1 MEHLDHP
8 DEREWEERRLWFE
21 GRQAGYAEAGA
32 TRVSEQAS
40 ALLIEL
46 QAVFCAGAWVA
57 AIILA
62 MAVVEAQSR
71 VSKGLPWLR
80 PRDLKWL
87 QTLRNKLIHE
97 KLNKPA
103 FTVQDH
109 WLRRDFWEGRA
120 RRAIEIAFAAT
131 YPQSELQEDGAPR
144 DE

>member
-1 MEHLDHP
+1 MEHLDYP

-21 GRQAGYAEAGA
+21 ARQAEYAEAGTA
-32 TRVSEQAS
+32 RVSEQAA
-40 ALLIEL
+40 ALVIEL

-57 AIILA
+57 AIVLA

-71 VSKGLPWLR
+71 VSKGLPWLSA
-80 PRDLKWL
+80 RDLKWL

-131 YPQSELQEDGAPR
+131 YPQPELQGDGAR
-144 DE
+144 QDD